1 MDIDLGKVEL
11 PNNILK
17 FGYSIN
23 YKYMGKVSYSFDR
36 FYIVTKFELPKV
48 ENLKFDDIPYDA
60 DCAHLDDPK
69 PGQILVIIRNIKCYC
84 VKIAPHIDYYRKQ
97 IAYYNQTATDILT
110 NELALIL
117 PTFPTQTRQ
126 KRGIITFL
134 ITGFIGLAY
143 EGISSFLH
151 HKRQKALHKAVHA
164 MENKVD
170 IQHNKILYL
179 EDSMVM
185 YGVYNS
191 DTLEDLIDTVH
202 KLHNRTTW
210 NEKLFSGQ
218 INNWYNYYSSSIG
231 VQHYAV
237 NSLLFLTTVREK
249 YVKMYER
256 FLNKLR
262 QYSQAIRVLSKGYL
276 PITLLSPSKLNI
288 ILQKVRETVQKENKD
303 YDVLIKRLYLYYDMN
318 LVTFGIDDK
327 RNLIVQFPVFV
338 HPHNQQHQTLY
349 QLETVPVPII
359 DRNENAQSY
368 THLKV
373 TKPYIALNSETYIS
387 LRIQELEACK
397 KIAYE
402 FYCEELFVVQML
414 KSLKKIMSF
423 NIFITKQM

>member
-1 MDIDLGKVEL
+1 MDMNLGDL

-17 FGYSIN
+17 FGYGIN
-23 YKYMGKVSYSFDR
+23 YKYMGKISHSFDR

-48 ENLKFDDIPYDA
+48 EDLKFDDIPYDA
-60 DCAHLDDPK
+60 KCAHLDNQK
-69 PGQILVIIRNIKCYC
+69 PGQILGILKDVKRYC
-84 VKIAPHIDYYRKQ
+84 IKIALHIEYYRKQ
-97 IAYYNQTATDILT
+97 IAYYNQTAADILT

-117 PTFPTQTRQ
+117 PTFPTQDRQ
-126 KRGIITFL
+126 KRGIITSL

-151 HKRQKALHKAVHA
+151 HKRQKALHKAVNA
-164 MENKVD
+164 ID
-170 IQHNKILYL
+170 NKIDLQRNKIFHL

-218 INNWYNYYSSSIG
+218 IENWYNYYSSSSG
-231 VQHYAV
+231 MQHYAI

-256 FLNKLR
+256 FLNQLR

-288 ILQKVRETVQKENKD
+288 ILQKVRETVQKDNKD
-303 YDVLIKRLYLYYDMN
+303 YNILIK
-318 LVTFGIDDK
+318 
-327 RNLIVQFPVFV
+327 
-338 HPHNQQHQTLY
+338 
-349 QLETVPVPII
+349 
-359 DRNENAQSY
+359 
-368 THLKV
+368 
-373 TKPYIALNSETYIS
+373 
-387 LRIQELEACK
+387 
-397 KIAYE
+397 
-402 FYCEELFVVQML
+402 
-414 KSLKKIMSF
+414 
-423 NIFITKQM
+423 